1 LVGALNAA
9 GHPVVFGARG
19 RVDLTDSSCDGD
31 DPLLAYPAHAG
42 RVFARAL
49 SMPEAPD
56 LYVVSDVDAT
66 TLDVSAFEPLVG
78 SHGGLG
84 GWQDR
89 AVFLCPRELSI
100 DPDEHIEGADHL
112 HRVLVSILKR
122 LGHRRTLV
130 ADLATAAE
138 VAE

>member
-1 LVGALNAA
+1 M
-9 GHPVVFGARG
+9 
-19 RVDLTDSSCDGD
+19 T
-31 DPLLAYPAHAG
+31 
-42 RVFARAL
+42 
-49 SMPEAPD
+49 EAPD

-84 GWQDR
+84 GWQDS
-89 AVFLCPRELSI
+89 AVFLCPRELSV

-112 HRVLVSILKR
+112 HHVLVSILEG
-122 LGHRRTLV
+122 LGHRRALTSEP
-130 ADLATAAE
+130 TEAE